1 LSDERRHTVHALY
14 ERALAERGFQAD
26 PAQVAAVARLDDVR
40 RRLLTARRAASGVGV
55 RAARKLLGVNP
66 VKAVRGLY
74 LWGGVGR
81 GKTWLMDL
89 FHQSLPFPEKRRR
102 HFHRFMYDVHREL
115 KALKSREDPLPSVAD
130 RIAQEAHVLC
140 FDELYVTDI
149 ADAMILGNLFGALI
163 ERGVTLV
170 ITSNSRPDRLYEG
183 GLQRERFL
191 PAIRLLEQHT
201 EVLAVDG
208 GIDYRLRQLREAGT
222 YLLTSDPGT
231 PSQLE
236 ALFLELADGPGD
248 TGGTLE
254 IGGRR
259 IPVVRE
265 SENVVWFEFA
275 ALCEGPRSQN
285 DYIEIAREYQ
295 SVLVANVPVL
305 DSEHD
310 NAARRFVA
318 LVDELY
324 DRNVNLVVSAA
335 ASPEALYRGERLRA
349 AFDRTSS
356 RLAEMQSEKY
366 LARAH
371 RA

>member
-1 LSDERRHTVHALY
+1 
-14 ERALAERGFQAD
+14 
-26 PAQVAAVARLDDVR
+26 
-40 RRLLTARRAASGVGV
+40 
-55 RAARKLLGVNP
+55 
-66 VKAVRGLY
+66 
-74 LWGGVGR
+74 
-81 GKTWLMDL
+81 
-89 FHQSLPFPEKRRR
+89 
-102 HFHRFMYDVHREL
+102 
-115 KALKSREDPLPSVAD
+115 
-130 RIAQEAHVLC
+130 
-140 FDELYVTDI
+140 
-149 ADAMILGNLFGALI
+149 
-163 ERGVTLV
+163 
-170 ITSNSRPDRLYEG
+170 
-183 GLQRERFL
+183 
-191 PAIRLLEQHT
+191 
-201 EVLAVDG
+201 
-208 GIDYRLRQLREAGT
+208 
-222 YLLTSDPGT
+222 
-231 PSQLE
+231 
-236 ALFLELADGPGD
+236 
-248 TGGTLE
+248 
-254 IGGRR
+254 
-259 IPVVRE
+259 VRE

-310 NAARRFVA
+310 NAARRFIA

>member
-1 LSDERRHTVHALY
+1 LNDERRHTVHALY
-14 ERALAERGFQAD
+14 ERALAERGFQPD
-26 PAQVAAVARLDDVR
+26 PAQVAAVARLDDLR
-40 RRLLTARRAASGVGV
+40 RRLLASRRTASGVGA

-66 VKAVRGLY
+66 VKAARGLY

-89 FHQSLPFPEKRRR
+89 FHQSLPFPERRRR

-115 KALKSREDPLPSVAD
+115 KALRSREDPLAAVAD
-130 RIAQEAHVLC
+130 RVAKEAQVLC

-149 ADAMILGNLFGALI
+149 ADAMILGTLFGALI

-170 ITSNSRPDRLYEG
+170 ITSNLRPDRLYEG

-191 PAIRLLEQHT
+191 PAIRLLERHT

-208 GIDYRLRQLREAGT
+208 GVDYRLRQLREAGT
-222 YLLTSDPGT
+222 YLMISDPAT
-231 PSQLE
+231 PSHLE

-248 TGGTLE
+248 AGGTLE

-265 SENVVWFEFA
+265 SENVAWFEFA

-305 DSEHD
+305 DAEAD
-310 NAARRFVA
+310 NAARRFIA

-335 ASPEALYRGERLRA
+335 APADALYRGERLRG
-349 AFDRTSS
+349 AFERTAS

-366 LARAH
+366 LAREH